1 MLKKNSA
8 QMGRES
14 VSRFLLGN
22 VTLTILTGDLSGFY
36 MHNSPNGPPLLTG
49 CWWGGWFVRRNMNK
63 GQEQVYL
70 TERKIS
76 TLSAAGCFCF
86 YYYLLGTESSP
97 NKNPLLVISSISIQA
112 YYVQQY
118 SKYFSTGRRVMCCT
132 KYKVDIFS
140 PKDVLKASK

>member
-14 VSRFLLGN
+14 ISRFLLGN

-36 MHNSPNGPPLLTG
+36 MHNSPHRPPLLTG
-49 CWWGGWFVRRNMNK
+49 CWWGGWFVREERWIR
-63 GQEQVYL
+63 GRSRQVYL

-86 YYYLLGTESSP
+86 YYYLLGTEISA
-97 NKNPLLVISSISIQA
+97 NKNPLLVILSISIQA

-118 SKYFSTGRRVMCCT
+118 FKYFATGTRVMCCT
-132 KYKVDIFS
+132 KYKIDIFS
-140 PKDVLKASK
+140 PKDVSKH